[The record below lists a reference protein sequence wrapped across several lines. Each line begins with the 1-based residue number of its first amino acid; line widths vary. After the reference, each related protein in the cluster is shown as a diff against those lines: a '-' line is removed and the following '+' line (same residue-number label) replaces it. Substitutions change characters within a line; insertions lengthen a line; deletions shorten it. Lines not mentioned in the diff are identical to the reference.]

1 MLALPRLLLVMLAAL
16 LAQPLQA
23 HLTPNSEMQ
32 FDFGRREVL
41 GDLIIPA
48 GEYAYATGNPTG
60 NDPASLKRA
69 EAFLRRNINVTA
81 KRGAAWKLT
90 VERLEFAQIAGP
102 PDLHAVLRL
111 TPPAGAS
118 ARQFDISWRAV
129 IDRVPN
135 HFVLFVARSDF
146 SRGTLD
152 GGREI
157 LGALQG
163 SQGSL
168 SVDRGKASLTDGFR
182 AAVGLGMRH
191 IAEGYDHLLFLIVLL
206 LPAPLL
212 AAGRR
217 WGENRPIG
225 STLWHLIGIVSAF
238 TIGHSLTLIGAAV
251 FDWRLPVQPVEI
263 LIACSILI
271 SAIHALRPLFPGHEA
286 RVAGWFGLVHGLA
299 FATTVSHFGLGME
312 EKALAILGFN
322 IGIELVQLAVVL
334 SIMPALLLLVHTSYY
349 KMIRRVTGGLAA
361 IAAIAWLIERVFGA
375 GNAFTAAM
383 ESAFRYAPWVVGTLT
398 LFGVVIH
405 TKRHLQSSRI
415 IKSAALDR

>member
-1 MLALPRLLLVMLAAL
+1 MLGLLRLFWTILALL
-16 LAQPLQA
+16 LAQQAQA

-32 FDFGRREVL
+32 FDFGRHEVL
-41 GDLIIPA
+41 ADLIIPA

-60 NDPASLKRA
+60 NDPASLDRA

-90 VERLEFAQIAGP
+90 VGRLEFAQIAGP

-118 ARQFDISWRAV
+118 ARQFDIRWRAV

-135 HFVLFVARSDF
+135 HFILFVARSDF
-146 SRGTLD
+146 SRGKLN

-163 SQGSL
+163 KHGSL
-168 SVDRGKASLTDGFR
+168 SVDRGKASLTDGFH

-191 IAEGYDHLLFLIVLL
+191 IAEGHDHLLFLIVLL

-212 AAGRR
+212 AIGRC
-217 WGENRPIG
+217 WGETRPSR
-225 STLWHLIGIVSAF
+225 STLWHLIGIVTAF
-238 TIGHSLTLIGAAV
+238 TIGHSLTLIGAAA

-271 SAIHALRPLFPGHEA
+271 SSIHALRPLFPGHEA
-286 RVAGWFGLVHGLA
+286 RIAGGFGLVHGLA
-299 FATTVSHFGLGME
+299 FATTVSHFGLGVE
-312 EKALAILGFN
+312 EKVLAILGFN

-334 SIMPALLLLVHTSYY
+334 SIMPALLLLVQTPYH
-349 KMIRRVTGGLAA
+349 KMIRTAIGGLAA
-361 IAAIAWLIERVFGA
+361 LAAIAWLIERVSGA
-375 GNAFTAAM
+375 GKALTASL
-383 ESAFRYAPWVVGTLT
+383 ESAFGYAPWVVGTLT
-398 LFGVVIH
+398 LFGVLVH
-405 TKRHLQSSRI
+405 AKRHLQSSRI
-415 IKSAALDR
+415 RRFAAPDR